1 MADVK
6 KKVTKKT
13 NTKAVAKKPVQKRPV
28 IISADA
34 IGPFYEYTMGRSS
47 AYDITHDVE
56 GRVVKEAKG
65 REQAYLVDYVNE
77 QYGLMGTCIRVNVV
91 A

>member
-13 NTKAVAKKPVQKRPV
+13 TKAPQKKVARTV
-28 IISADA
+28 ILTPDA
-34 IGPFYEYTMGRSS
+34 IGPFYEYNMAPAQ
-47 AYDITHDVE
+47 AYCITHDTD
-56 GRVVKEAKG
+56 GKTIKEAKG
-65 REQAYLVDYVNE
+65 REQEYLVEFVNE
-77 QYGLMGTCIRVNVV
+77 QYGLMGTCIRVNM

>member
-6 KKVTKKT
+6 KKFTKKT
-13 NTKAVAKKPVQKRPV
+13 NNKVQTKKPVQKRPV

-34 IGPFYEYTMGRSS
+34 IGPFYEYNMGKDQ
-47 AYDITHDVE
+47 AYDITHDVD
-56 GRVVKEAKG
+56 GKIVKEAKG
-65 REQAYLVDYVNE
+65 REQAYLVEFVNE
-77 QYGLMGTCIRVNVV
+77 QYGLMGTCVRVNM